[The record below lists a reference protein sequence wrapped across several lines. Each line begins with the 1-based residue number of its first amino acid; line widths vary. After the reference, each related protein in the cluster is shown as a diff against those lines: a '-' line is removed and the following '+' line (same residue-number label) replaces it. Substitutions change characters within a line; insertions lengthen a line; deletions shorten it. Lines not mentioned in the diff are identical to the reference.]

1 MTTLLL
7 SIIYMAFISLGL
19 PDGLLGA
26 AWPVMQDDVAA
37 PLSAAG
43 ILSVII
49 TVGTIVS
56 SLLSARLTH
65 RFGAAVVTAVSVV
78 TTAAALVGFA
88 MSAAFWQLCLWAL
101 PYGLGAGA
109 VDAALN
115 NVVALHCKARHMS
128 WLHAF
133 WGIGASIGPY
143 IMAACLSSSFGWRG
157 GYGTVAILQ
166 IALSVLLFCSIPR
179 FRRLRTEEHDSE
191 QSAPIGT
198 RAAWRIP
205 GVKAVAVAFFSY
217 CAAEMT
223 LMLWT
228 SSYLTEYR
236 RMDTTKAATFA
247 SLFYL
252 GMMVG
257 RLISGFLTVK
267 FSDRALIRIGAI
279 IALGGTIVVMM
290 PIASQPVVIAGL
302 IIIGLGCAPIYPSII
317 HSTPAR
323 FGAERSGAII
333 GIEMA
338 GAYAGSCTM
347 PPVFGLLAEH
357 VSSGLFPFFA
367 AAFLLLMSGM
377 MMVVDRR
384 APMQHP

>member
-7 SIIYMAFISLGL
+7 GIIYMAFISLGL

-26 AWPVMQDDVAA
+26 AWPVMQVDVSA

-43 ILSVII
+43 AVSFII
-49 TVGTIVS
+49 TVGTILS
-56 SLLSARLTH
+56 SLMSDRLTH
-65 RFGAAVVTAVSVV
+65 RFGAGLVTAVSVV
-78 TTAAALVGFA
+78 TTAIALVGFA
-88 MSAAFWQLCLWAL
+88 ISGAFWQLCLWAL

-143 IMAACLSSSFGWRG
+143 IMAANLASPLGWRG
-157 GYGTVAILQ
+157 GYGTVAGIQ
-166 IALSVLLFCSIPR
+166 IVLSVLLFCAVPR
-179 FRRLRTEEHDSE
+179 FRRLRASE
-191 QSAPIGT
+191 PGNVPPTPLGT
-198 RAAWRIP
+198 RRALKIP
-205 GVKAVAVAFFSY
+205 GVKAVAVAFFAY

-228 SSYLTEYR
+228 GSYLTEYR
-236 RMDTTKAATFA
+236 QMDTTKAAALA
-247 SLFYL
+247 SIFYI

-257 RLISGFLTVK
+257 RIISGFLTAK
-267 FSDRALIRIGAI
+267 LSDRALIWLGAA
-279 IALGGTIVVMM
+279 IALGGSAIVMLPRISNAV
-290 PIASQPVVIAGL
+290 AVIGL
-302 IIIGLGCAPIYPSII
+302 LIVGLGCAPIYPSII

-323 FGAERSGAII
+323 FGADRSGAII

-338 GAYAGSCTM
+338 GAYTGSCLM

-357 VSSGLFPFFA
+357 VSVGLFPLFT
-367 AAFLLLMSGM
+367 AAFLLLMGGM
-377 MMVVDRR
+377 MLIADRQ
-384 APMQHP
+384 APIQYR